1 MISLIW
7 AMDENWLVGKDDKLP
22 WHYPKDL
29 AYYKSV
35 VNEQVVLMGH
45 ETYLSL
51 KGYYKN
57 KPFPFSKI
65 YVANLD
71 DYQYQ
76 DAILVKDAISFLKN
90 NNENLYVIGG
100 PTIYKLAL
108 PYANRL
114 YITFVLDRHQ
124 GNIYFTK
131 FDLSKF
137 ELKSFYNTDKLIF
150 AVYERG
156 EVK

>member
-76 DAILVKDAISFLKN
+76 DAILVKDAINFFKN
-90 NNENLYVIGG
+90 NNENLFVIGG

>member
-76 DAILVKDAISFLKN
+76 DAILVKDAINFLKN
-90 NNENLYVIGG
+90 NNENLFVIGG